1 MKRKFEFLEH
11 TADVKIRVYGKS
23 IEKVFENS
31 AYALRKIIIKGKRI
45 KKDKKEGDNLRKERY
60 KIKKRKIKVF
70 GKDYLSLLYNF
81 LEEIIYL
88 VDAENFLVKKIDKIN
103 LKIAFEY
110 FDESV
115 LQHVFGF
122 HGIVGITQAYAHHLT
137 GISFKQYMLATGML
151 LDTSLDKF
159 RFCHLQVGLGLTS
172 C

>member
-103 LKIAFEY
+103 LKNTKNKFFLILLVSGEDFSKYRLTNSIKAITYNEMKISLKKDNSLICEF
-110 FDESV
+110 V
-115 LQHVFGF
+115 LD
-122 HGIVGITQAYAHHLT
+122 L
-137 GISFKQYMLATGML
+137 
-151 LDTSLDKF
+151 
-159 RFCHLQVGLGLTS
+159 
-172 C
+172 